1 MRIPAPPSQK
11 LNAELLL
18 RDVRA
23 RLAERSPHGD
33 PGDPDPTDPA
43 WLLLEQAAWM
53 VERLS
58 DQLDQYP
65 FAALQQVFHLLGAE
79 LQPALPALG
88 VVALAAAE
96 EGVLRS
102 IPGEPDQTRLFSAQT
117 ERVSAL
123 EFVLVEPELPL
134 VIPRLVSM
142 ARLDP
147 EDGLITVEPVP
158 LDRELGD
165 VAARPGASR
174 PSALF
179 EGEELRYVV
188 QTLSANDTLAALKQ
202 VIEQLQGPRGL
213 TWLDL
218 TASAEG
224 GGAVTLTAR
233 IAPGR
238 AVRAAIPEGPS
249 PGGDL
254 VLRWGRL
261 NDTDW
266 TPPIC
271 LGELPELPPA
281 RRGQFVAHRGR
292 RDELI
297 LHDLPVGLDPDRLL
311 RRLPQPTPPEVV
323 SAIWRTIAALD
334 HGQLGALQPK
344 VSVTFGSGA
353 GEPGWVA
360 GAARAGRWEAL
371 AEEGG
376 LSTEL
381 RFSPSESPR
390 AVRVAVI
397 TPGRDAERAPRLSAL
412 GIDGQ
417 GGVIELAAPRIAWR
431 LPLPDEST
439 SRGWRL
445 VTAVDLALPE
455 GAEGLVLF
463 APLDTVAVLTNAALV
478 AQAPA
483 VRDGR
488 QQTVQRNVP
497 EAVTLLHKDVLSPA
511 ALSRAGDWA
520 IPADAAARLA
530 ALPLA
535 LMEISGE
542 APALDWAGV
551 TLDGS
556 AGQVTLNAP
565 DAAGVIRPLR
575 PGQRV
580 TQRWYRRTDGR
591 VGNVPA
597 GAISFVE
604 QEPATRPRI
613 AAARNPLPTFHGEDR
628 EAPEQAVERL
638 FAAQSALPVLPAD
651 FERLVR
657 QVLGRRAP
665 DWEVRCWTYLERTL
679 FPWDLWPLPE
689 AAAADPEGTALA
701 ESLRGLGPEQVV
713 IALGPR
719 DPSLAGDSFEVTRR
733 EVSRAL
739 DALTRRLPRLRGS
752 LIMRLWPLDAER
764 AKDAPSLTL
773 PCFGAEDAPLTV
785 RDERGR
791 RAALPPGV
799 QLLNAA
805 VLRIVPPEAT

>member
-1 MRIPAPPSQK
+1 MRIPAPHSQK
-11 LNAELLL
+11 LSADLLL

-23 RLAERSPHGD
+23 RLADRSPHGD
-33 PGDPDPTDPA
+33 PGAPDPTDPA

-58 DQLDQYP
+58 EQLDQHP
-65 FAALQQVFHLLGAE
+65 FSALQQVFHLLGAE

-96 EGVLRS
+96 EGVLRAT
-102 IPGEPDQTRLFSAQT
+102 PGEPDQTRLFSAQT
-117 ERVSAL
+117 ERVSAV

-134 VIPRLVSM
+134 VRPRLVSM

-147 EDGLITVEPVP
+147 EDGLMTLEVVT
-158 LDRELGD
+158 LDEDLGD
-165 VAARPGASR
+165 VAVCPGAARPS
-174 PSALF
+174 SLF
-179 EGEELRYVV
+179 DGEELGYVV
-188 QTLSANDTLAALKQ
+188 QTLAVTETLGALRK
-202 VIEQLQGPRGL
+202 VIEQLQGPRNL
-213 TWLDL
+213 TWLEL
-218 TASAEG
+218 EASAEG
-224 GGAVTLTAR
+224 GGAVKLTAR
-233 IAPGR
+233 VAPDR
-238 AVRAAIPEGPS
+238 AVRAVVPEGPFK
-249 PGGDL
+249 GGDL

-266 TPPIC
+266 TPPVC
-271 LGELPELPPA
+271 LGDLPELPPA

-292 RDELI
+292 RDELT
-297 LHDLPVGLDPDRLL
+297 LHDLPVGFDSSRLL

-323 SAIWRTIAALD
+323 AAIWRTVAALD

-344 VSVTFGSGA
+344 VSVRFGAGA
-353 GEPGWVA
+353 GEPGWVS

-376 LSTEL
+376 LATEL
-381 RFSPSESPR
+381 RLSPSEAPR
-390 AVRVAVI
+390 VVRVAVV
-397 TPGRDAERAPRLSAL
+397 TPGRDAERAPGLSAL
-412 GIDGQ
+412 GLDGQ
-417 GGVIELAAPRIAWR
+417 GGLIELTPPGLAWQ
-431 LPLPDEST
+431 LPLPDESP

-445 VTAVDLALPE
+445 VTAMDVRLPA
-455 GAEGLVLF
+455 GAAGLVLF
-463 APLDTVAVLTNAALV
+463 TPTDTSAVLTNAALV
-478 AQAPA
+478 VQAPA

-497 EAVTLLHKDVLSPA
+497 EAVTLLHQDVLSPA
-511 ALSRAGDWA
+511 ALARVGDWA
-520 IPADAAARLA
+520 IPAATAARLR

-535 LMEISGE
+535 VMDVSGE

-551 TLDGS
+551 SLDGS
-556 AGQVTLNAP
+556 AGQLTLNAP
-565 DAAGVIRPLR
+565 DAAGVTRALR

-580 TQRWYRRTDGR
+580 TLRWYRRTDGR
-591 VGNVPA
+591 FGDVPA
-597 GAISFVE
+597 GAIAFVE

-679 FPWDLWPLPE
+679 SPWDLWPLPE
-689 AAAADPEGTALA
+689 AALVDPEGAALA
-701 ESLRGLGPEQVV
+701 EALRRLGPEQVV

-719 DPSLAGDSFEVTRR
+719 EPSLAGDSFEVTRR

-739 DALTRRLPRLRGS
+739 DGLTRRLPRLRGS
-752 LIMRLWPLDAER
+752 FVMRLWPLDAER
-764 AKDAPSLTL
+764 ATDAAPLALPS
-773 PCFGAEDAPLTV
+773 FGAADEPLTV

-791 RAALPPGV
+791 AASLPPGV

-805 VLRIVPPEAT
+805 VLRIVPPVTP